1 MNIVMMQR
9 IDVPK
14 RYYKQTCYTMEHTS
28 LLHKIVHHG
37 GIRMKSSRYTNP
49 QDSPGY
55 LLWHV
60 TTMWQKEVRRVLE
73 PLELTQP
80 QFILLHACLWLNERD
95 LEGKGITQVQIAQFA
110 NVDVNVTS
118 QVLRTLEKRGYVT
131 RARHQTD
138 TRANIITTTPEGT
151 RLAIEGMNLVE
162 ESDKNFFELLDD
174 RKEEYMEIM
183 QEFIRHKREQ

>member
-1 MNIVMMQR
+1 
-9 IDVPK
+9 
-14 RYYKQTCYTMEHTS
+14 
-28 LLHKIVHHG
+28 
-37 GIRMKSSRYTNP
+37 MKSSRYTNP

-55 LLWHV
+55 LLWQV

-73 PLELTQP
+73 PLDLTQP
-80 QFILLHACLWLNERD
+80 QFILLHTCLWLNERD
-95 LEGKGITQVQIAQFA
+95 VEGKGVTQVQIAQFA

-118 QVLRTLEKRGYVT
+118 QVLRALEKRGYIT

-162 ESDKNFFELLDD
+162 ESDKNFFELLAD
-174 RKEEYMEIM
+174 RKEGYMDIM
-183 QEFIRHKREQ
+183 QEFIRHKTDH

>member
-1 MNIVMMQR
+1 
-9 IDVPK
+9 
-14 RYYKQTCYTMEHTS
+14 
-28 LLHKIVHHG
+28 
-37 GIRMKSSRYTNP
+37 MKSSRYTNP

-55 LLWHV
+55 LLWQV

-73 PLELTQP
+73 PLDLTQP
-80 QFILLHACLWLNERD
+80 QFILLHTCLWLNERD
-95 LEGKGITQVQIAQFA
+95 SEGKGVTQVQIAHFA

-118 QVLRTLEKRGYVT
+118 QVLRALEKRGYVT

-162 ESDKNFFELLDD
+162 ESDKNFFELLAD
-174 RKEEYMEIM
+174 RKEGYMEIM
-183 QEFIRHKREQ
+183 QEFIRHKTDQ

>member
-1 MNIVMMQR
+1 
-9 IDVPK
+9 
-14 RYYKQTCYTMEHTS
+14 
-28 LLHKIVHHG
+28 
-37 GIRMKSSRYTNP
+37 MKSSRYTNP

-55 LLWHV
+55 LLWQV

-80 QFILLHACLWLNERD
+80 QFILLHTCLWLNERD
-95 LEGKGITQVQIAQFA
+95 VEGKGVTQVQIAQFA

-162 ESDKNFFELLDD
+162 ESDKNFFELLAE
-174 RKEEYMEIM
+174 RKEGYMEIM
-183 QEFIRHKREQ
+183 QEFIRHKTDQ

>member
-1 MNIVMMQR
+1 
-9 IDVPK
+9 
-14 RYYKQTCYTMEHTS
+14 
-28 LLHKIVHHG
+28 
-37 GIRMKSSRYTNP
+37 MKSSRYKNP

-55 LLWHV
+55 LLWQV

-80 QFILLHACLWLNERD
+80 QFVLLHACLWLNEHD
-95 LEGKGITQVQIAQFA
+95 VEGKGVTQVQIAQFA

-118 QVLRTLEKRGYVT
+118 QVLRALEKRGYIT

-151 RLAIEGMNLVE
+151 KLAIEGMNLVE
-162 ESDKNFFELLDD
+162 ESDKNFFELLAD
-174 RKEEYMEIM
+174 RKDEYMDIM
-183 QEFIRHKREQ
+183 QEFTRRKVEQ

>member
-1 MNIVMMQR
+1 
-9 IDVPK
+9 
-14 RYYKQTCYTMEHTS
+14 
-28 LLHKIVHHG
+28 
-37 GIRMKSSRYTNP
+37 MKSSRYKNP

-55 LLWHV
+55 LLWQV

-80 QFILLHACLWLNERD
+80 QFVLLHACLWLNEHD
-95 LEGKGITQVQIAQFA
+95 VEGKGVTQVQIPQFA

-118 QVLRTLEKRGYVT
+118 QVLRALEKRGYIT

-151 RLAIEGMNLVE
+151 KLAIEGMNLVE
-162 ESDKNFFELLDD
+162 ESDKNFFELLAD
-174 RKEEYMEIM
+174 RKDEYMDIM
-183 QEFIRHKREQ
+183 QEFTRRKVEQ

>member
-1 MNIVMMQR
+1 
-9 IDVPK
+9 
-14 RYYKQTCYTMEHTS
+14 
-28 LLHKIVHHG
+28 
-37 GIRMKSSRYTNP
+37 MKSSRYKNP

-55 LLWHV
+55 LLWQV

-80 QFILLHACLWLNERD
+80 QFVLLHACLWLNERD
-95 LEGKGITQVQIAQFA
+95 VEGKGVTQVQIAQFA

-118 QVLRTLEKRGYVT
+118 QVLRALEKRGYIT

-151 RLAIEGMNLVE
+151 KLAIEGMNLVE
-162 ESDKNFFELLDD
+162 ESDKNFFDLLAD
-174 RKEEYMEIM
+174 RKDEYMDIM
-183 QEFIRHKREQ
+183 QEFTRRKMEQ

>member
-1 MNIVMMQR
+1 
-9 IDVPK
+9 
-14 RYYKQTCYTMEHTS
+14 
-28 LLHKIVHHG
+28 
-37 GIRMKSSRYTNP
+37 MKSSRYTNP

-55 LLWHV
+55 LLWQV

-80 QFILLHACLWLNERD
+80 QFILLHSCLWLNERD
-95 LEGKGITQVQIAQFA
+95 FEGKGVTQVQIAQFA

-118 QVLRTLEKRGYVT
+118 QVLRTLEKRGYIK

-162 ESDKNFFELLDD
+162 ESDKNFFELLAE
-174 RKEEYMEIM
+174 RKDGYMEIM
-183 QEFIRHKREQ
+183 QEFIRHKTDQ